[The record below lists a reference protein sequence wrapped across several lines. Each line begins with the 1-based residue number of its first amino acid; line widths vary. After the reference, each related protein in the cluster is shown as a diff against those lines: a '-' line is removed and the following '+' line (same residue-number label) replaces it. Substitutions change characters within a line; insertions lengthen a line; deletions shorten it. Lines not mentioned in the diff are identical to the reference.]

1 MTVPYLLRFCPFRAL
16 MCMLFGIHTQGVAS
30 LALGYALVGLSARSN
45 PRVSLRL
52 PWAMRLLGFQ
62 PALTPGCRFACH
74 GLCAHWAFSP
84 LYLNQKRIFIVY
96 ILLFAAIMSLLN
108 IFCCVQYCC
117 YMSNSHCLFS
127 KSLTTALNPEPPE
140 RVGTGIVSMSS
151 STVITPPR
159 NSRLT
164 WSVTSKTKVE
174 SLPL

>member
-16 MCMLFGIHTQGVAS
+16 MRMLFGIHTQGVAS

-52 PWAMRLLGFQ
+52 PWA
-62 PALTPGCRFACH
+62 
-74 GLCAHWAFSP
+74 AFSP
-84 LYLNQKRIFIVY
+84 LCLNLKRIFIVY